1 MKFIRVFILFGILLL
16 FVINVNSQLIDVSNS
31 LLLQTD
37 HTGGY
42 IGSGVSFADFNGD
55 DIDDLT
61 FGHHAGQLR
70 FYVGNNN
77 PTSSGFQELT
87 LNISNSQSEV
97 KAVLWADID
106 NDGDQDFL
114 VTNRNA
120 SNKLWRNDGNMQ
132 FFDISDISGIS
143 TQEDTKSYGA
153 SFGDYNNDG
162 FLDLYICNYHT
173 NIDLSTNELY
183 QNNGDGTF
191 TNVTVLAG
199 VGNGFAQS
207 FQSTFIDIDLD
218 GHLDLHVINDRVDYP
233 NVFYKNNG
241 DGSFTDR
248 ATDWEVNLTILAM
261 SSSFS
266 DYDRDGDMDLYVSNG
281 SNGNYLLRN
290 NLNTHGNFE
299 NIAVQEE
306 VEVGQISWG
315 ASWFDHNNDTWPDLY
330 IATGI
335 TVYTEIPLVFDDY
348 GYQPNQFFIN
358 DGWSPMT
365 NASLSTPLS
374 DQYSFAVATGDY
386 NNDGFPDIV
395 SHQIGDHAIV
405 LAGIPNDNHYLKI
418 RPQGVTANR
427 DAIGAVVKVFHS
439 GGVEMNVVFC
449 GDKYLAQN
457 SRHLHFGLGTSAQI
471 DSVFVQWPGG
481 GEEVFTGISIDTSIV
496 LIEGSSLDGGTNDEC
511 PDPLSFCGVGTVWDG
526 ASQTCISINIVVM
539 CPSDLNND
547 GITSVPDLLE
557 LLTHFGTICTE

>member
-557 LLTHFGTICTE
+557 LLNHFGTICTE

>member
-1 MKFIRVFILFGILLL
+1 MGVLLTW
-16 FVINVNSQLIDVSNS
+16 Q
-31 LLLQTD
+31 Q
-37 HTGGY
+37 
-42 IGSGVSFADFNGD
+42 IG
-55 DIDDLT
+55 
-61 FGHHAGQLR
+61 
-70 FYVGNNN
+70 
-77 PTSSGFQELT
+77 
-87 LNISNSQSEV
+87 
-97 KAVLWADID
+97 
-106 NDGDQDFL
+106 
-114 VTNRNA
+114 
-120 SNKLWRNDGNMQ
+120 KL
-132 FFDISDISGIS
+132 
-143 TQEDTKSYGA
+143 
-153 SFGDYNNDG
+153 
-162 FLDLYICNYHT
+162 
-173 NIDLSTNELY
+173 
-183 QNNGDGTF
+183 
-191 TNVTVLAG
+191 
-199 VGNGFAQS
+199 
-207 FQSTFIDIDLD
+207 
-218 GHLDLHVINDRVDYP
+218 
-233 NVFYKNNG
+233 
-241 DGSFTDR
+241 
-248 ATDWEVNLTILAM
+248 NLTILAM

-330 IATGI
+330 VATGI
-335 TVYTEIPLVFDDY
+335 TVYTEIPLFLMIMDISPISFSLMMV
-348 GYQPNQFFIN
+348 G
-358 DGWSPMT
+358 SPMT
-365 NASLSTPLS
+365 NASLSTPLN

-418 RPQGVTANR
+418 RPQGVTVNR

-471 DSVFVQWPGG
+471 DSVVVQWPGG